1 MLNKERKEKVI
12 VILLL
17 IITVFSCKNTENEKE
32 VVFFNKSKE
41 VVESKF
47 PFPIGYVNDYEDMF
61 TNDEEQKLEKLI
73 DDYEKESTNV
83 IAVVTVSSY
92 QPYDNI
98 EDYSLALANDWGV
111 GRKDKNNGLTIVIN
125 KLKREIRISTGLG
138 TEETLTDEICKK
150 VIDSVIVP
158 EFKNE
163 NYYRG
168 IEKGIGSLIKQW

>member
-1 MLNKERKEKVI
+1 MKKEKVI
-12 VILLL
+12 IILLL
-17 IITVFSCKNTENEKE
+17 IITVFSCKSRENEKE

-41 VVESKF
+41 VVQSKF
-47 PFPIGYVNDYEDMF
+47 PFPIGYVNDYEDVF
-61 TNDEEQKLEKLI
+61 TKEEEEKLEKLI

-83 IAVVTVSSY
+83 IAVVTISSY
-92 QPYDNI
+92 DPYKNI

-138 TEETLTDEICKK
+138 TEKTLTDEICKK
-150 VIDSVIVP
+150 VIDSIIIP

-163 NYYRG
+163 NYYEG
-168 IEKGIGSLIKQW
+168 VEKGIRSLIKQW